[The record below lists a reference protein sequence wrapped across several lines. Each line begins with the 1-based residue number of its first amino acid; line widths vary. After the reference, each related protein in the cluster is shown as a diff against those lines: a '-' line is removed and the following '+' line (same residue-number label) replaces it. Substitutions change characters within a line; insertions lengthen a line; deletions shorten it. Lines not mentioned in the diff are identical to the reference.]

1 MDAEGLSIS
10 YSRSVRTALLFGFF
24 VALGGCGSNNESVPL
39 GTSAP
44 VETTGLS
51 RAMTTTNTADDTFIE
66 INDPNGV
73 RGTRAWSLDAQGDII
88 GSYDDADRVRHGFF
102 WRDGKFTT
110 IDDPHAGHGP
120 PRGGSPEGTTLYDI
134 NGAGDITGRYYN
146 SNHEAHSFVLRRGAF
161 TPIDDPAS
169 PRGPEYGT
177 QADSINDEGDIVGDF
192 TDEDHSIHGFLL
204 HDGTYT
210 TINAPHAEHGP
221 GLGTHPFGI
230 NNAGDIVLFTE
241 PGLTFNGRGFVLR
254 DGQFH
259 RLIDPHGTFGTYPQG
274 INANGVI
281 VGLWV
286 DGNNASH
293 GWILCNGVFTTH
305 DEPDAGRASGQ
316 GTELTKI
323 TEAGDIAGWYTDRHN
338 LDHGFLLHPART
350 CRE

>member
-1 MDAEGLSIS
+1 MS
-10 YSRSVRTALLFGFF
+10 YSRSVRAALLFAFF
-24 VALGGCGSNNESVPL
+24 VALSGCGTGGAGVPF
-39 GTSAP
+39 GASAP

-51 RAMTTTNTADDTFIE
+51 RAATTTHTAGDTFFD
-66 INDPNGV
+66 INDPKGV
-73 RGTRAWSLDAQGDII
+73 RGTRAWSLDPQGDVI

-110 IDDPHAGHGP
+110 VDDPHAGHGP
-120 PRGGSPEGTTLYDI
+120 PRAGSPEGTTLYDI

-146 SNHEAHSFVLRRGAF
+146 SNHEAHSFVLRRGRF
-161 TPIDDPAS
+161 TRIDDPAS
-169 PRGPEYGT
+169 PRGPGYGT

-204 HDGTYT
+204 HDGAYT

-230 NNAGDIVLFTE
+230 NNDGDIVLFTE
-241 PGLTFNGRGFVLR
+241 PGLTFNGRGFLLR
-254 DGQFH
+254 DGHFN

-286 DGNNASH
+286 DGNNVSH
-293 GWILCNGVFTTH
+293 GWILCNDIFTTH
-305 DEPDAGRASGQ
+305 DDPDAGRASGQ

-323 TEAGDIAGWYTDRHN
+323 TEHGDIAGWYTDSHN
-338 LDHGFLLHPART
+338 LDHGFLLYPGRT
-350 CRE
+350 CRD